1 MLESNP
7 PRNTRPPT
15 HRDDERRE
23 RRHSSEHAAS
33 LPAFRKPPDAHR
45 IDRLA
50 HA

>member
-7 PRNTRPPT
+7 PRNTRPQT

-23 RRHSSEHAAS
+23 RRPRS
-33 LPAFRKPPDAHR
+33 LPASFPLPNAHR
-45 IDRLA
+45 IDRFA